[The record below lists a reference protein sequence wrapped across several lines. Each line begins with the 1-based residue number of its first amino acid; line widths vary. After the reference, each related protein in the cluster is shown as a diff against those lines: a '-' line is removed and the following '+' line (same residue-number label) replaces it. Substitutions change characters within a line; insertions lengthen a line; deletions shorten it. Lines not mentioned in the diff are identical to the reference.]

1 MQPPLSKSVQCQA
14 YNGNITPFKQGLSP
28 SLTPTVD
35 KGVISIH
42 FLPVKQEHLVQRPV
56 SSSSRRCYRS
66 SPLHPNPAACLL
78 SVGKETDFN
87 HKTHQHPSGQEVK
100 DLLTHGESL
109 DMSPIMVGSVE
120 IGPKHKGFCLRTLIF
135 GKHKLDDRLSFS
147 RVLLFEKSKIL
158 SIYQNVPIDYPT
170 SPSAQPPEVGT
181 HIVHLCRSDQV

>member
-109 DMSPIMVGSVE
+109 DMSPIMVGVC
-120 IGPKHKGFCLRTLIF
+120 GDWTKAQGFLSENVDFRKTQARRSAVFLTCAAVRKVKNPINIS
-135 GKHKLDDRLSFS
+135 KRSYRLSYKPICPTTRS
-147 RVLLFEKSKIL
+147 WYTHCSSMSK
-158 SIYQNVPIDYPT
+158 
-170 SPSAQPPEVGT
+170 
-181 HIVHLCRSDQV
+181 

>member
-1 MQPPLSKSVQCQA
+1 M
-14 YNGNITPFKQGLSP
+14 
-28 SLTPTVD
+28 
-35 KGVISIH
+35 
-42 FLPVKQEHLVQRPV
+42 KQEHLVQRPV

-135 GKHKLDDRLSFS
+135 RKSQSLRSAFFS
-147 RVLLFEKSKIL
+147 RVLPKVKIL
-158 SIYQNVPIDYPT
+158 SIYQNVHIDYPT
-170 SPSAQPPEVGT
+170 SPSAQPPGGDTYKVF
-181 HIVHLCRSDQV
+181 LYRSDQL